1 MIKQNQNFKQRV
13 KTCNLIAIFSVE
25 KWKILQNILPLKK
38 VQLGIIFTSDTNE
51 QTKSYNYNFLETNKE
66 RDCDIFKVLRLC
78 IQFFY
83 IVGYVKISAYSK
95 VDTMY

>member
-13 KTCNLIAIFSVE
+13 KTCNLIGIFSVE

-51 QTKSYNYNFLETNKE
+51 QRVTTIIFWKRIKKE
-66 RDCDIFKVLRLC
+66 IVISLR
-78 IQFFY
+78 F
-83 IVGYVKISAYSK
+83 
-95 VDTMY
+95 